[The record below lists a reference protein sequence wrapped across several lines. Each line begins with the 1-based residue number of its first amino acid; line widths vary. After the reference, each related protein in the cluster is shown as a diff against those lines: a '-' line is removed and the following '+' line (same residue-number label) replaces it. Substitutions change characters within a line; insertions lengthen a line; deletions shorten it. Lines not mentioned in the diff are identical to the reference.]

1 MFVDAGAEGLQQR
14 GEGGRRGEAGARLL
28 LFVAPARSHTR
39 AVPLPPFPPN
49 SQTHNNKQQN
59 NSACCVYALSTNPAA
74 QRRLA
79 AEVDAFFAERG
90 RGAALTPEAVAG
102 CFPFAEGAVKEA
114 LRLYTPVTATVR
126 EVSAPPDDPHAYRS
140 DLLALPAGGAGAASA
155 GPAPPALRP
164 GLAIAAANYAYQRSP
179 DYWPRPEEFLPE
191 RWVPEER
198 GGAASV
204 LGATTPSAWTPFGAG
219 PRQCVGIKFAMLEA
233 VIALA
238 RLLERFD
245 FAPAPGQRHPLP
257 MKQALTLSPDGG
269 VSVVVRRR
277 PEYAAGAA
285 AKAA

>member
-1 MFVDAGAEGLQQR
+1 MLFFSCR
-14 GEGGRRGEAGARLL
+14 ARTL
-28 LFVAPARSHTR
+28 SHTHT
-39 AVPLPPFPPN
+39 PSLSPQLTHTH
-49 SQTHNNKQQN
+49 QTKKN

-79 AEVDAFFAERG
+79 AEVDAFFAEHG
-90 RGAALTPEAVAG
+90 RDAALTPEAVAG

-114 LRLYTPVTATVR
+114 LRLYTPVTAVVR
-126 EVSAPPDDPHAYRS
+126 ELAALPNQDPHAYRS
-140 DLLALPAGGAGAASA
+140 DLLAYPGLGGDGGAGGGGASSFSS
-155 GPAPPALRP
+155 PLPALRP

-204 LGATTPSAWTPFGAG
+204 LGATTPSAWTPFGGG
-219 PRQCVGIKFAMLEA
+219 PRQCVGVKFAMLEA
-233 VIALA
+233 VIALV
-238 RLLERFD
+238 RLFERFE
-245 FAPAPGQRHPLP
+245 FEPSASQRIPLP

-269 VSVVVRRR
+269 VNVVVRRR
-277 PEYAAGAA
+277 PEYAAGDA